1 MTSADS
7 GFAQFVHGGRLV
19 LQFVDKAP
27 VRAVYRSD
35 IVRTTDSATLEAYM
49 ADRVPY
55 FYKPASEIAAAFEEG
70 FFLSAIKDVL
80 RKLPTAATFRES
92 HFGEIV
98 AGVYGEEVLG
108 LRRLYSKLT
117 LLTAEN
123 ANAFKMDVLFYQPGT
138 DPVEFV
144 FAEVKSST
152 KTAADGLP
160 ACHDKT
166 CFPSLFASLNKYK
179 AADLDFDLDLIKER
193 MADLPDE
200 DRETIKRSLLPHRA
214 RHLRYAGFCVIDS
227 STHDNGEASL
237 LATRKNEKKFDVDL
251 LCIAELPEVM
261 TATYEALERAA

>member
-1 MTSADS
+1 MTRGTL
-7 GFAQFVHGGRLV
+7 GFAQFVHGGRLA
-19 LQFVDKAP
+19 LQFDGKTP

-35 IVRTTDSATLEAYM
+35 IVRTTDAATLEAYM

-55 FYKPASEIAAAFEEG
+55 FYKPAAEIAAAFEDG
-70 FFLSAIKDVL
+70 FFLSAIKQVL
-80 RKLPTAATFRES
+80 RKLPTAATFQES

-98 AGVYGEEVLG
+98 AGVYGEEILG

-123 ANAFKMDVLFYQPGT
+123 ANAFKMDVLFYEPGT

-179 AADLDFDLDLIKER
+179 EGDLEFDLDLIKER

-200 DRETIKRSLLPHRA
+200 DREMIKRSLLPHRA

-227 STHDNGEASL
+227 STHDDSEASL
-237 LATRKNEKKFDVDL
+237 LATRKNAKTFDVDL

-261 TATYEALERAA
+261 AKTYEALEKAA